1 MADLSSNFAGIKSPN
16 PFWLASSLA
25 TNSAHKIIKA
35 FKAGWGGAVW
45 KTIGNGPPT
54 QNVSPRYGSISHGE
68 QKMIGFYNIELISDR
83 PLKTNLSEIKAV
95 KKQFSDRALVVSIM
109 GGTNKSS
116 WKVLIDKVEKT
127 GADGIELNLSCP
139 HGMPEKGMG
148 TAIGQIPEYVEKITH
163 LCRRSTSL
171 PIIVKL
177 TPNVTDI
184 RLLAKAAKK
193 GGADGISLIN
203 TINSII
209 GVDLDTMVPIPS
221 INGLSTHG
229 GYSGPAIKP
238 IALHMVSQIATDRE
252 LIHFPISGI
261 GGISS
266 WKDAAEFISL
276 GASNVQVCTAVMH
289 YGFRIIESL
298 IEGLNN
304 WMDKK
309 NYKSLENFIGK
320 AACNLTKWEKLD
332 KSYRVKAKI
341 DEKLCIHCGLCYT
354 VCEDISHQAI
364 SMTNNNTYKIIE
376 NKCVGCSL
384 CSHVCP
390 VPNCIS
396 YNAII

>member
-184 RLLAKAAKK
+184 RLVKMRLACC
-193 GGADGISLIN
+193 LI
-203 TINSII
+203 
-209 GVDLDTMVPIPS
+209 
-221 INGLSTHG
+221 
-229 GYSGPAIKP
+229 
-238 IALHMVSQIATDRE
+238 Q
-252 LIHFPISGI
+252 
-261 GGISS
+261 
-266 WKDAAEFISL
+266 
-276 GASNVQVCTAVMH
+276 
-289 YGFRIIESL
+289 
-298 IEGLNN
+298 
-304 WMDKK
+304 
-309 NYKSLENFIGK
+309 
-320 AACNLTKWEKLD
+320 
-332 KSYRVKAKI
+332 
-341 DEKLCIHCGLCYT
+341 
-354 VCEDISHQAI
+354 
-364 SMTNNNTYKIIE
+364 
-376 NKCVGCSL
+376 
-384 CSHVCP
+384 
-390 VPNCIS
+390 
-396 YNAII
+396 